1 MPHVVVGGPLHPS
14 GRQVLDTA
22 ADFSVTYIDVTSEE
36 SLVAEIANAD
46 AVLLRTQPVSEPTI
60 ALGKNVKI
68 YSRHGVGYDAVDVDA
83 LNRRG
88 IALAVCGDVNSTTVA
103 EHASMLILG
112 ACKRILRGDAAV
124 RGGDW
129 EWRNKLEGRDI
140 RGRNLLQF
148 GYGRI
153 GRHIGARMQVF
164 GMNIRAYDP
173 YLMQAGW
180 PKDGVA
186 GVENLD
192 EALQWADVISFSIPH
207 KGAPLIGGAELAK
220 MRDGVVLVN
229 TARGGII
236 DQTALVDALKSG
248 KVSAAGLDV
257 FAEEPMPDNNPL
269 KGFDQVVLSP
279 HIGGLTQDAAA
290 RMAISSAENIVNF
303 FNGTIDHTLI
313 VNREQIHASH
323 QN

>member
-22 ADFSVTYIDVTSEE
+22 ADVSVTYIDVTSEE

-112 ACKRILRGDAAV
+112 ACKRILRSDAAV

-129 EWRNKLEGRDI
+129 EWRNRLEGARYSRAQSFAI
-140 RGRNLLQF
+140 RLWAHRAA
-148 GYGRI
+148 YR
-153 GRHIGARMQVF
+153 GA
-164 GMNIRAYDP
+164 
-173 YLMQAGW
+173 
-180 PKDGVA
+180 
-186 GVENLD
+186 
-192 EALQWADVISFSIPH
+192 
-207 KGAPLIGGAELAK
+207 
-220 MRDGVVLVN
+220 
-229 TARGGII
+229 
-236 DQTALVDALKSG
+236 
-248 KVSAAGLDV
+248 
-257 FAEEPMPDNNPL
+257 
-269 KGFDQVVLSP
+269 
-279 HIGGLTQDAAA
+279 
-290 RMAISSAENIVNF
+290 
-303 FNGTIDHTLI
+303 
-313 VNREQIHASH
+313 HASIWH
-323 QN
+323 EYPRL